1 MPRLRLVL
9 LAVTAL
15 AVAFAASACSSGGQ
29 DGSKTVTITHGP
41 VTPTASVPGG
51 DNGVGTLRTF
61 NAVVA
66 VDGGGSGY
74 FDSTMT
80 TTSVDVA
87 AGTETRIT
95 KIVFTLNQGVDQLI
109 LEGSAVYPAAGST
122 IKVAASVS
130 RPVIG
135 GSGAYAGARGWAE
148 STRLADDTWKHVFH
162 LQP

>member
-1 MPRLRLVL
+1 MPRFRPALLV
-9 LAVTAL
+9 VTAL
-15 AVAFAASACSSGGQ
+15 AVAFAATACSIGGSGG
-29 DGSKTVTITHGP
+29 STTVPITHGA
-41 VTPTASVPGG
+41 VTPTSTVPGG
-51 DNGVGTLRTF
+51 PDGVGTLRTF
-61 NAVVA
+61 HAAVT

-80 TTSVDVA
+80 TTSVDTA

-109 LEGSAVYPAAGST
+109 LEGSAVYPATGST
-122 IKVAASVS
+122 IKVAATVS

-148 STRLADDTWKHVFH
+148 STRLADGTWSHVFH